1 MVFTNT
7 HFNIQNE
14 AEKTHF
20 KKINKQ
26 MLVGWM
32 IIASVLLITYIIEVF
47 KGTRPLGYVLVFVPV
62 VVVPPI
68 CALFSYRKN
77 SGSPNLCYFVMSGYF
92 LLYLFVMLTGRT
104 IMVSTYILPMLSLL
118 VLCHRPKL
126 ILTTGAASLAIN
138 LISIGMKIADG
149 QITKAN
155 SDEREIQ
162 VALIIL
168 CFLGSYFAAK
178 IYDGITN
185 KNYEYLAKLS
195 EKNEQIENMS
205 IQSITTIANM
215 IDARDSYTEGHS
227 QRVADYSALIARGLG
242 FSEEEIENVH
252 TVALLHDIG
261 KVGISD
267 TVLNKPGRL
276 TDDEY
281 SMMKMHAT
289 IGSEIIKNV
298 ETIHNIY
305 NGVRYHHERYDGKG
319 YPDGLKGD
327 NIPYIAR
334 IIAVADAFDAMTS
347 NRVYRQHLPYEKV
360 ISELEKGIGTQF
372 DPEISKTMLVLLR
385 SGSIQNLSPD
395 M

>member
-1 MVFTNT
+1 MNYSYK
-7 HFNIQNE
+7 IQSE
-14 AEKTHF
+14 AEKIHF
-20 KKINKQ
+20 RKINHQ

-32 IIASVLLITYIIEVF
+32 IIAAVLLITYIIEIF
-47 KGTRPLGYVLVFVPV
+47 KGTRPLGYVLVFIPV
-62 VVVPPI
+62 VAIPPI
-68 CALFSYRKN
+68 CALLLYRKN
-77 SGSPNLCYFVMSGYF
+77 QGSQNLCYFVMTGYF
-92 LLYLFVMLTGRT
+92 LLYTFVMITGRT

-126 ILTTGAASLAIN
+126 ILTTGAASLGIN
-138 LISIGMKIADG
+138 LISIGTKIMNGD
-149 QITKAN
+149 ITKAN

-162 VALIIL
+162 IALIIL

-178 IYDGITN
+178 IYDDITK
-185 KNYEYLAKLS
+185 KNYDYLEIL
-195 EKNEQIENMS
+195 EKKNGQIQIMS

-242 FSEEEIENVH
+242 MSEEEIENVH

-261 KVGISD
+261 KVGVADAI
-267 TVLNKPGRL
+267 LNKPGKL
-276 TDDEY
+276 TDEEFAL
-281 SMMKMHAT
+281 MKAHAT

-298 ETIHNIY
+298 ETIHDIY
-305 NGVRYHHERYDGKG
+305 NGVRYHHERYDGRG
-319 YPDGLKGD
+319 YPEGLQGE

-347 NRVYRQHLPYEKV
+347 NRVYRKHLPMEKV
-360 ISELEKGIGTQF
+360 LSELETGCGTQF
-372 DPEISKTMLVLLR
+372 DPEISAKMIGLLKD
-385 SGSIQNLSPD
+385 GDLKNLSPD